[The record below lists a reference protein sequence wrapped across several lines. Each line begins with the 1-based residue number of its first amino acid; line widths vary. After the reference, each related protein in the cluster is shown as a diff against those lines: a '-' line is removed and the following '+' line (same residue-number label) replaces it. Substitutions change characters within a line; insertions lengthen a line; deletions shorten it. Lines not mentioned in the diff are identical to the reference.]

1 MNYNNYEDSI
11 VQGRKVKIIS
21 WPADIPFTSPSS
33 IGNLKDMCGTLHD
46 GWLAAAILWVRM
58 SNVDVKEHA
67 EDLQCCRDEGETVG
81 KKRKR
86 HSTAGQ
92 KKKKQPCGNAE
103 DELSRAN
110 DKEDDMPLTKP
121 TKRAKRT
128 PKSQMAPKSMEM
140 VSDSDSETEGEGG
153 DGNTVAVVSGSTG
166 TGKLRTAWL

>member
-11 VQGRKVKIIS
+11 VQGRKVKIIG
-21 WPADIPFTSPSS
+21 WPADIPFASPSS
-33 IGNLKDMCGTLHD
+33 IGNLKDMRTLHD
-46 GWLAAAILWVRM
+46 GWLAAAIRWVRM
-58 SNVDVKEHA
+58 SDADVKEHA
-67 EDLQCCRDEGETVG
+67 EDLQRRRDEGETVG

-86 HSTAGQ
+86 RSTAGQ
-92 KKKKQPCGNAE
+92 KKKKQPCGDAE

-153 DGNTVAVVSGSTG
+153 DGNTAAVASGSTG
-166 TGKLRTAWL
+166 TGKLRTARL